1 MRDGENMN
9 AETKTLCNIHD
20 ATDYVIGAFADEV
33 GSLNVLKL
41 QKLLY
46 YVQAWHLAK
55 HNEPLFEGKF
65 QAWVHGPVSRDVY
78 DRFKDTHSL
87 YSTVT
92 GRSIRPEFSRAAI
105 DGPVKAHLDEILDA
119 YGQFT
124 GTQLEDMTHDEQP
137 WVEARGDHKDYE
149 RCEVEISER
158 TMGSFYKSLLAAE

>member
-1 MRDGENMN
+1 MN
-9 AETKTLCNIHD
+9 TETETPCNIHD
-20 ATDYVIGAFADEV
+20 ATDYVIGAFADEH

-55 HNEPLFEGKF
+55 HDKPLFESKF

-78 DRFKDTHSL
+78 NRFKDSHSL
-87 YSTVT
+87 YSPVT
-92 GRSIRPEFSRAAI
+92 AHFIRSEFSRAAI
-105 DGPVKAHLDEILDA
+105 DGHAKAHMDEILEA

-137 WVEARGDHKDYE
+137 WVEARGDRKDYE
-149 RCEVEISER
+149 RCETEISEQ
-158 TMGSFYKSLLAAE
+158 TMGRFYKSLLAAE